1 MWSKFLTGGTTFRNN
16 LDTDALADMVSIMVN
31 KLAYKPPVK
40 DIMDKFYE
48 MFQMEQTKETFSKVP
63 TTARN
68 TRTRTR
74 TQMEID

>member
-1 MWSKFLTGGTTFRNN
+1 
-16 LDTDALADMVSIMVN
+16 MVSIMVN

-48 MFQMEQTKETFSKVP
+48 MFQMEQTKETFSKVL
-63 TTARN
+63 TTARS
-68 TRTRTR
+68 TRTRTG